1 MMIMKIAIPINDNK
15 GLDSKLSADYAK
27 CKFFLLADIDEGK
40 IGACRTIPR
49 DVPEDVNDIRG
60 AEAFLLAGKGVG
72 AVIVHKILEKDRLSL
87 VGNNI
92 RIFLGASG
100 KASEAIKQYLDGKLT
115 ESSDCKSGKDGS
127 ICEC

>member
-1 MMIMKIAIPINDNK
+1 MMIMKVAIPTNDNK
-15 GLDSKLSADYAK
+15 GLDSRLSADYAR
-27 CKFFLLADIDEGK
+27 CKFFLIADLDDGK
-40 IGACRTIPR
+40 IGAYKVIFRDIP
-49 DVPEDVNDIRG
+49 EEVNDVRG

-92 RIFLGASG
+92 RVFLGASG
-100 KASEAIKQYLDGKLT
+100 KASDALKQYSDGKLK
-115 ESSDCKSGKDGS
+115 ENSDCKNGD